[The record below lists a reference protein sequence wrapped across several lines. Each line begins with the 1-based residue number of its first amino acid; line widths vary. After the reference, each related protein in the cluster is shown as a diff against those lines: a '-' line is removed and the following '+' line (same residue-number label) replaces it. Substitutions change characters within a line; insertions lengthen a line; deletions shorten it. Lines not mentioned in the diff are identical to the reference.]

1 MRQSRRER
9 NTSKVCVRLALTVGV
24 VAFVLGT
31 AGCFSSNPRN
41 IMAFKKPYEV
51 EVTALNYILQP
62 PDEIEIHCA
71 RVPEI
76 DKQRQRIR
84 PDGKVSFEALGEIE
98 VAGKTPAQVA
108 AILEG
113 KVAGLYTLPG
123 DKRIDVRVAAFQSE
137 FYYVLGQVVTPGRK
151 VYTGRDS
158 VLSALADARL
168 SPMAWGDRVQVIRPS
183 GDPNSPG
190 PRIFEA
196 SYGRM
201 VVYGDLSKNVL
212 LQEGDI
218 VWVPPTVLAWFSLK
232 IEEIITP
239 ITRAFTGAY
248 YLSGGSAGVSPYG
261 SFANK

>member
-9 NTSKVCVRLALTVGV
+9 NTSLVCVRLALTVGV
-24 VAFVLGT
+24 VAFVLET

-137 FYYVLGQVVTPGRK
+137 FYYVLGQVATPGRK

-168 SPMAWGDRVQVIRPS
+168 MPMAWGDRVQVIRPS
-183 GDPNSPG
+183 GDPNTPG

-196 SYGRM
+196 NYGRM
-201 VVYGDLSKNVL
+201 VVHGDLRKNVL

-218 VWVPPTVLAWFSLK
+218 VWVPPTVLGWVSLK

-239 ITRAFTGAY
+239 ITRAFNGAY
-248 YLSGGSAGVSPYG
+248 YLSGGNAGVSPYG